1 MAPAVMPRIV
11 PVLHNSRKFC
21 RWALASSFGLPQ
33 NGLAYTMF
41 MRLDFSSKFT
51 SPTLTL
57 GPIVLTPFFGT
68 RQKDD
73 EGKEYQIKNGDG
85 ARRKGIGHGV
95 VPIRRL
101 GVYGQVLIRDGL
113 SLESGVFCLLKLVS

>member
-1 MAPAVMPRIV
+1 M
-11 PVLHNSRKFC
+11 
-21 RWALASSFGLPQ
+21 
-33 NGLAYTMF
+33 
-41 MRLDFSSKFT
+41 
-51 SPTLTL
+51 
-57 GPIVLTPFFGT
+57 PFFGM

-73 EGKEYQIKNGDG
+73 EGKEYQIKNIDG
-85 ARRKGIGHGV
+85 AWRKRIGHGV